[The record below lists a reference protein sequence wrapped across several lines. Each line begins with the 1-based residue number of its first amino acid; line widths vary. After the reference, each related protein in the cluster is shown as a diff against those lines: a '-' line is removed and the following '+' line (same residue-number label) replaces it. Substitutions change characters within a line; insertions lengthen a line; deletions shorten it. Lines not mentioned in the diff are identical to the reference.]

1 MDRLKKIVCAGMTCV
16 MTVFLFTGFEGVGAV
31 TAKAASSVEVAS
43 SAATLTQDQ
52 AEEIVGMSMIYS
64 EKASDAK
71 ELMTIMAEMGY
82 EKATLKRAF
91 QLVNSKYKS
100 KAAAILHFNE
110 MYGNDITKIYND
122 LYNALVGNTKAKGGM
137 ISKMDIVVMDE
148 QLYSGKEIKSAVTIT
163 DGGYELKKG
172 TDYTITY
179 SNNKKI
185 GKATIT
191 IKGIGKYTG
200 TVKKKFSIVAIKASD
215 IATFYVTMVE
225 VVDNNVHLS
234 WNKFGSDECDGIQ
247 ILRSK
252 TKDGKY
258 SVIHTITKTDQ
269 SESNYNGYID
279 TTAKGKSYY
288 YAVRAVVNLKGKKYL
303 GEIDNKAKA
312 EKTNNNWYKGDTG
325 YIKVIESSDNTLEN
339 FVEYDTNGNVFW
351 NCDWPVSSNEE
362 EATWVTK
369 ENDEDV
375 SHTKS
380 VNYSLSTPG
389 EYYENGQSVDV
400 KVYYGKNVFYY
411 IWTQDGHGFIAL
423 FDKYN

>member
-1 MDRLKKIVCAGMTCV
+1 MDRFKKIVCAGMICV
-16 MTVFLFTGFEGVGAV
+16 MTVFLFAGSKGLGIV

-52 AEEIVGMSMIYS
+52 AEEIVGMAIMYS
-64 EKASDAK
+64 EKASDTK
-71 ELMTIMAEMGY
+71 ELITIMADMGY
-82 EKATLKRAF
+82 DKAELKKAF

-110 MYGNDITKIYND
+110 MYGNDVTKTYND
-122 LYNALVGNTKAKGGM
+122 LYSALVGSTKAKGGK

-148 QLYSGKEIKSAVTIT
+148 QIYTGKAIKSSVTIM

-172 TDYTITY
+172 TDYKITY

-200 TVKKKFSIVAIKASD
+200 TEKKNFSIVAIKASD
-215 IATFYVTMVE
+215 IATFYLTMAE
-225 VVDNNVHLS
+225 IVDHNVHLS
-234 WNKFGSDECDGIQ
+234 WKKYGSDECDGIQ

-252 TKDGKY
+252 TEDGNY
-258 SVIHTITKTDQ
+258 SVIHTITKTDS

-279 TTAKGKSYY
+279 TTSKGKSYY
-288 YAVRAVVNLKGKKYL
+288 YAVRAIVNVKGKKYL

-325 YIKVIESSDNTLEN
+325 YIKVIESSDNKLES
-339 FVEYDTNGNVFW
+339 FVEYDTNGDVFW

-362 EATWVTK
+362 EATWVTT

-380 VNYSLSTPG
+380 VNYILSTPG

-411 IWTQDGHGFIAL
+411 IWAQDGHGFIAS
-423 FDKYN
+423 FNKYN